1 MSVSK
6 NYQTGLL
13 VLRVGIS
20 SLMLFHGI
28 PKLIRLFEGDM
39 SFPDPLG
46 IGAGF
51 SFILVV
57 IAEAICPILIILGLK
72 ARLAAIPPII
82 AMAVAAFLVHWK
94 DGVEGMELALMY
106 LIGFVAI
113 ALMGAGK
120 YTIKQ
125 LF

>member
-13 VLRVGIS
+13 VLRVGLS
-20 SLMLFHGI
+20 ALMLTHGI
-28 PKLIRLFEGDM
+28 PKLMNLFQGDM
-39 SFPDPLG
+39 SFGDPLG
-46 IGAGF
+46 IGSTL

-57 IAEAICPILIILGLK
+57 FAEAICPILIILGLRT
-72 ARLAAIPPII
+72 RLAAIPVII
-82 AMAVAAFLVHWK
+82 TMAVAAFIVHGDDPFSSMEKALIYLV
-94 DGVEGMELALMY
+94 
-106 LIGFVAI
+106 GFTAI
-113 ALMGAGK
+113 ALMGGGK

>member
-13 VLRVGIS
+13 VLRVGMS
-20 SLMLFHGI
+20 ALMLTHGI
-28 PKLIRLFEGDM
+28 PKLINLIQGDM
-39 SFPDPLG
+39 SFGDPLG
-46 IGAGF
+46 IGSTL

-57 IAEAICPILIILGLK
+57 FAEAICPVLIILGLRT
-72 ARLAAIPPII
+72 RLAAIPVII
-82 AMAVAAFLVHWK
+82 TMAVAAFIVHGN
-94 DGVEGMELALMY
+94 DPFSSMEKALMY
-106 LIGFVAI
+106 LVGFTAI
-113 ALMGAGK
+113 ALMGGGK

>member
-13 VLRVGIS
+13 VLRVGMS
-20 SLMLFHGI
+20 ALMLTHGI
-28 PKLIRLFEGDM
+28 PKLINLIQGDM
-39 SFPDPLG
+39 SFGDPLG
-46 IGAGF
+46 IGSTL

-57 IAEAICPILIILGLK
+57 FAEAICPILIILGLRT
-72 ARLAAIPPII
+72 RLAAIPVII
-82 AMAVAAFLVHWK
+82 TMAVAAFIVHGN
-94 DGVEGMELALMY
+94 DPFSSMEKALMY
-106 LIGFVAI
+106 LVGFTAI
-113 ALMGAGK
+113 ALMGGGK